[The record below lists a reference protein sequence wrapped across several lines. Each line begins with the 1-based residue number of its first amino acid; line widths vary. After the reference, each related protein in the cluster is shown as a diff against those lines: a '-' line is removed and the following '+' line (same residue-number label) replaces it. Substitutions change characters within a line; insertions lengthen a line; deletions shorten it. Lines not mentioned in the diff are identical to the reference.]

1 MLIQP
6 KFLSLSDLLAN
17 RLFRIP
23 QYQRSYSWER
33 KHREDMFEDIR
44 ALREKPDRR
53 HFMATVVGLSRGRR
67 TIVTDEYSVIEV
79 VDGQQ
84 RLTTLII
91 LLKAIQIALHENMS
105 EHSRLAEEL
114 QDILIKQDELSLIL
128 LQMNHDPN
136 GFFPQY
142 LRTGLSASPE
152 AATTLADRALLNA
165 IRECKAFVGSWAD
178 LIQLTGIVKNRLTF
192 IFHEI
197 DDEATVYSV
206 FEVLNSRGL
215 SVPWLDRL
223 KSLLMGIAFEH
234 GSGNEAEIIGEL
246 HGIWEGIYHTIGLRQ
261 GLSTEAL
268 RFAAT
273 LKSDNQRSK
282 ALGEEEA
289 VESLVAQCE
298 SDPVKAVETSR
309 WILQVSKAVEEFLS
323 TAHRSRAVTR
333 IAHARLLAVAIGLSG
348 LPEDAKKR
356 LLELWEKISFRVFG
370 LCRKDARTQVGAYVR
385 LSWDCLNL
393 DISVDEA
400 EQRLL
405 KIGSDDREHSIEWAL
420 ESVKRTNC
428 YEGWEEELRY
438 LMYRYEENH
447 ADTNFTNEQWHRI
460 WEESASHSIEHI
472 QAQETGAKFVHYLGN
487 LMLLPPGLNSKL
499 SDRKPIDK
507 VSEYRATGLYAA
519 SQVANTIEAH
529 GWKLA
534 QIEEREGAL
543 LEWIRSTWA

>member
-6 KFLSLSDLLAN
+6 KFLSLADLLSN

-33 KHREDMFEDIR
+33 KHRDDMFDDIR
-44 ALREKPDRR
+44 SIRGEPDRL
-53 HFMATVVGLSRGRR
+53 HFMATVVGLGRGRK

-91 LLKAIQIALHENMS
+91 LLKAIQLGLNASATGHAK
-105 EHSRLAEEL
+105 LAGEL

-136 GFFPQY
+136 GYFAVY
-142 LRTGLSASPE
+142 LRNGVVFAPDV
-152 AATTLADRALLNA
+152 AQTLADRALLNA
-165 IRECKAFVGSWAD
+165 IHQCTAFVNGWED
-178 LIQLTGIVKNRLTF
+178 LIQLTSIVKNRLTF

-234 GSGNEAEIIGEL
+234 GSGNKAEIIEEL
-246 HGIWEGIYHTIGLRQ
+246 HGIWEGIYKTIGLRQ

-273 LKSDNQRSK
+273 LKSNGQCSK
-282 ALGEEEA
+282 ALGEEDSVA
-289 VESLVAQCE
+289 ILVAQCE
-298 SDPVKAVETSR
+298 KNPAKAVETSR
-309 WILQVSKAVEEFLS
+309 WMLRVSRAVEDFL
-323 TAHRSRAVTR
+323 TNAHRSKAVTR
-333 IAHARLLAVAIGLSG
+333 IAHARLLAVAIGLSDV
-348 LPEDAKKR
+348 PEESKR
-356 LLELWEKISFRVFG
+356 TLLATWEKISFRVFG
-370 LCRKDARTQVGAYVR
+370 LCRKDARTQVGGYVR
-385 LSWDCLNL
+385 LAWDCIRSSISAT
-393 DISVDEA
+393 DIEA
-400 EQRLL
+400 RLL
-405 KIGSDDREHSIEWAL
+405 TIGSEEHSIDWAI
-420 ESVKRTNC
+420 ESIRNTNC

-438 LMYRYEENH
+438 IMYRYEEAH
-447 ADTNFTNEQWHRI
+447 APSPLTNEQWHRI

-472 QAQETGAKFVHYLGN
+472 LAQQTGGKFIHRLGN
-487 LMLLPPGLNSKL
+487 LMLLPPGMNSRL
-499 SDRKPIDK
+499 SDKKPISK
-507 VSEYRATGLYAA
+507 VGDYRSTGLFTALE
-519 SQVANTIEAH
+519 VADTVETK

-534 QIEEREGAL
+534 QIDERENKILA
-543 LEWIRSTWA
+543 WVRATWA

>member
-6 KFLSLSDLLAN
+6 KFLTLSDLLAN

-33 KHREDMFEDIR
+33 KHRDDMFDDIR
-44 ALREKPDRR
+44 LLRDQPDRR
-53 HFMATVVGLSRGRR
+53 HFMATVVGLNRERR

-91 LLKAIQIALHENMS
+91 LLKAIQLALRWNPKDHTK
-105 EHSRLAEEL
+105 LAGEL

-136 GFFPQY
+136 GYFPNY
-142 LRTGLSASPE
+142 LRNGTICSPNE
-152 AATTLADRALLNA
+152 AKTMADRALLNA
-165 IRECKAFVGSWAD
+165 IGECKTFVEGWPD

-234 GSGNEAEIIGEL
+234 GSGNKAEVIKEL
-246 HGIWEGIYHTIGLRQ
+246 HGVWEGVYRTIGLRQ

-273 LKSDNQRSK
+273 LRSSAQRSK

-289 VESLVAQCE
+289 VESLVSQCN
-298 SDPVKAVETSR
+298 SDPVKTVEISR
-309 WILQVSKAVEEFLS
+309 WILRVSKAVEEFLGQ
-323 TAHRSRAVTR
+323 THRSKAVTR
-333 IAHARLLAVAIGLSG
+333 IAHARLLAVAIGLAD
-348 LPEDAKKR
+348 LPETAKGR
-356 LLELWEKISFRVFG
+356 LFEVWEKISFRVFG
-370 LCRKDARTQVGAYVR
+370 LCRKDARTQVGEYVR
-385 LSWDCLNL
+385 LAWDCLNTKV
-393 DISVDEA
+393 SPDEV

-405 KIGSDDREHSIEWAL
+405 KIGSDDREHSIDWAV
-420 ESVKRTNC
+420 ESIKNTNC

-438 LMYRYEENH
+438 LMYRYEEDRSDAH
-447 ADTNFTNEQWHRI
+447 FTNEQWNRI

-472 QAQETGAKFVHYLGN
+472 QAQETGAKFVHRLGN
-487 LMLLPPGLNSKL
+487 LMLLPPGLNSRL
-499 SDRKPIDK
+499 SAKKPIEK
-507 VSEYRATGLYAA
+507 INEYRATGLYCA
-519 SQVANTIEAH
+519 SQVANTIETR

-534 QIEEREGAL
+534 QIEEREKEIL
-543 LEWIRSTWA
+543 DWVRSTFA